1 MTHVNYPIV
10 VIAQKF
16 TFYLNWAK
24 PQEAMSEQT
33 KSLELALERWGDNL
47 DRECSDSPVMEAV

>member
-1 MTHVNYPIV
+1 MQPTLDDSYVNYPIV

-33 KSLELALERWGDNL
+33 KSLESALERWGDNL
-47 DRECSDSPVMEAV
+47 DR